1 MTKFRGKEKFF
12 YEVVDVEPCN
22 NQASFGGKAK
32 AIVENGKVTLT
43 SYNMPVAEVEGD
55 TLTILPQADCSNTTS
70 KHVKA
75 FAHWHGVDLPKGMPV
90 VGETYTVTCHP
101 YGD

>member
-1 MTKFRGKEKFF
+1 MNIF
-12 YEVVDVEPCN
+12 DVEPHN
-22 NQASFGGKAK
+22 GRASFGGKAK

-43 SYNMPVAEVEGD
+43 SYGTPVAEVEGD

>member
-1 MTKFRGKEKFF
+1 MNIF
-12 YEVVDVEPCN
+12 DVEPHN
-22 NQASFGGKAK
+22 GRASFGGKAK

-43 SYNMPVAEVEGD
+43 SYDTPVAEVEGD
-55 TLTILPQADCSNTTS
+55 TLTILSQADCSNTTS
-70 KHVKA
+70 THVKA

-90 VGETYTVTCHP
+90 VGETYTATCHP

>member
-1 MTKFRGKEKFF
+1 MKI
-12 YEVVDVEPCN
+12 VDVEPHN
-22 NQASFGGKAK
+22 GRASFGGKAK
-32 AIVENGKVTLT
+32 AIVENSKVTLT
-43 SYNMPVAEVEGD
+43 SYDTPVAEVEGD
-55 TLTILPQADCSNTTS
+55 TLTILPQAGCSSTTS
-70 KHVKA
+70 THVKA